1 MKNTGFI
8 LLISGPSGAGK
19 STLLKLLLEEFKE
32 ELYFSVSSTTRP
44 HREGEING
52 VHYHFISKDEF
63 KKGIERGEFL
73 EYARVHNNYYGT
85 SLLRTQKALENGKCV
100 IFDIDVQGFHIAK
113 AKLKNLISSVFI
125 TTKNKKE
132 LENRLNSRGEGD
144 DIAKR
149 LENASLEMK
158 ELGEYD
164 YIIINEDIEKAYLS
178 LKSIFLAQRL
188 SIKRYNAEQ
197 ILHTWIKENQ

>member
-1 MKNTGFI
+1 MKNSGFV

-32 ELYFSVSSTTRP
+32 ELYFSVSSTTRKA
-44 HREGEING
+44 REGEIDG
-52 VHYHFISKDEF
+52 VHYHFVSEDEF
-63 KKGIERGEFL
+63 KQGIERGEFL
-73 EYARVHNNYYGT
+73 EYAKVHNNYYGT
-85 SLLRTQKALENGKCV
+85 SLLHTQKALENGKCV
-100 IFDIDVQGFHIAK
+100 IYDIDVQGFHIAK
-113 AKLKNLISSVFI
+113 DKLRNLISSVFI

-132 LENRLNSRGEGD
+132 LENRLSSRGSND
-144 DIAKR
+144 DLAKR

-158 ELGEYD
+158 ELDKYD
-164 YIIINEDIEKAYLS
+164 YVIINEDIKEAYLG

-188 SIKRYNAEQ
+188 SIKRYNTEQ